1 MSTLKSINVIHP
13 SGAVNNIV
21 NDASGNVAIGNN
33 LTVAG
38 TVTSTGTVAMASSF
52 KRNRIING
60 NMLID
65 QRNAGASVTQT
76 TSVLYTLDRWSCY
89 GSVASK
95 FTVQQNA
102 GSVTPPAG
110 YTKYLGATSSSAYTV
125 GASEFFFIQ
134 QVIEGYNVADLGW
147 GAAGAQTV
155 TLSFWVRSSLIGT
168 FGGTLSND
176 ATNRVY
182 PFTYTISSANTWTAI
197 SVTVAGDTSGTWQTG
212 TSGGLVVNFNMGAGA
227 TVSGTVGAWSGS
239 TLRAPTG
246 AVSVVGTSGATFYLT
261 GVQLEVGTKA
271 TPYEMQIYS
280 DQLAQCQRYLPAFS
294 GQNWFTGAT
303 ANSSTTGYAMFR
315 FPVTTRV
322 APTGVTVN
330 NVANFTLG
338 NLVAFNG
345 TVSSIAF
352 NSAGTDYAMINPT
365 CNSGLSTTLYA
376 TMWGNSSSLIYFTG
390 CEL

>member
-1 MSTLKSINVIHP
+1 MSTAKVVTILHP
-13 SGAVNNIV
+13 SSAVNNIV
-21 NDASGNVAIGNN
+21 NDASGNVAVGNN

-38 TVTSTGTVAMASSF
+38 TSTISGNETVTGTLVMGSSF

-147 GAAGAQTV
+147 GAAGAQSV
-155 TLSFWVRSSLIGT
+155 TLSFWVRSSLTGT

-182 PFTYTISSANTWTAI
+182 PFTYTISSANTWAAI

-227 TVSGTVGAWSGS
+227 TVSGTAGAWSGS

-246 AVSVVGTSGATFYLT
+246 AVSVVGTNGATFYVT

-280 DQLAQCQRYLPAFS
+280 DQLVQCQRYYEIGGITAVATNIY
-294 GQNWFTGAT
+294 QNTCWFKVQKRAAPTLTLVAGGLGGAT
-303 ANSSTTGYAMFR
+303 LSGMNAIDYGGVIAGISGFRQNGASSGAIDA
-315 FPVTTRV
+315 VIS
-322 APTGVTVN
+322 
-330 NVANFTLG
+330 
-338 NLVAFNG
+338 
-345 TVSSIAF
+345 VSA
-352 NSAGTDYAMINPT
+352 
-365 CNSGLSTTLYA
+365 
-376 TMWGNSSSLIYFTG
+376 
-390 CEL
+390 EL